1 MNVLILCEGE
11 SDRVIL
17 SQYFCHRFNFSY
29 SKSVKSADG
38 VGMDYQ
44 YTNADAVLT
53 IRIVEGVEEFHK
65 KLRDTLRENAI
76 NTGTKGQFTHIAVI
90 ADHDSDDENDR
101 LLQKLNEVLGEY
113 KLPPFQEGHWCHGTQ
128 MTEMKERSAK
138 LELLFLSIPLETSGA
153 LETMLLSA
161 LEKTAPGRYY
171 LAKESR
177 QFVDALIQNRK
188 EHSMPYL
195 SSRGDQVKAPLAV
208 FYAVAAPRRIYAS
221 QQEILDMVNWG
232 TFTEIQRTLQAF
244 DMISRQMKSKERIQ
258 ENVDCKND

>member
-1 MNVLILCEGE
+1 M
-11 SDRVIL
+11 
-17 SQYFCHRFNFSY
+17 
-29 SKSVKSADG
+29 KSADG
-38 VGMDYQ
+38 IGMDCQ
-44 YTNADAVLT
+44 YTNADAALT
-53 IRIVEGVEEFHK
+53 IRVVGGVEEFRK
-65 KLRDTLRENAI
+65 KLHDTLRENAI

-101 LLQKLNEVLGEY
+101 LLQELNEVLGEY
-113 KLPPFQEGHWCHGTQ
+113 KLPHFQEGHWCHGTQ
-128 MTEMKERSAK
+128 MTEMKERSAE

-161 LEKTAPGRYY
+161 LEKTAPGRY
-171 LAKESR
+171 LAEEAR
-177 QFVDALIQNRK
+177 QFVNALIQNRK
-188 EHSMPYL
+188 EQSMPYL

-244 DMISRQMKSKERIQ
+244 DRFHEEIS
-258 ENVDCKND
+258 

>member
-1 MNVLILCEGE
+1 MNVIILCEGE
-11 SDRVIL
+11 SDCIIL
-17 SQYFCHRFNFSY
+17 SQYFRHRFNFSY

-38 VGMDYQ
+38 VGMDCQ

-53 IRIVEGVEEFHK
+53 IRVVEGVGEFRK

-76 NTGTKGQFTHIAVI
+76 NTGVKGQFTHIAVI

-101 LLQKLNEVLGEY
+101 LLQELNGVLGEY
-113 KLPPFQEGHWCHGTQ
+113 KLPPFQEGHWCHGNQ
-128 MTEMKERSAK
+128 MTEMKERSTD
-138 LELLFLSIPLETSGA
+138 LEILFLSIPLETSGA

-161 LEKTAPGRYY
+161 LEKTAPGRY

-188 EHSMPYL
+188 EQSMPYL

-208 FYAVAAPRRIYAS
+208 FYAVAVPRRIYAS
-221 QQEILDMVNWG
+221 QQEILDMVDWSA
-232 TFTEIQRTLQAF
+232 FTEIQRTLQAF
-244 DMISRQMKSKERIQ
+244 DIFDGTGQLSDEI
-258 ENVDCKND
+258 

>member
-1 MNVLILCEGE
+1 MNVIILCEGE

-53 IRIVEGVEEFHK
+53 IRIGEGVEEFRK

-128 MTEMKERSAK
+128 MTEMKERSAE

-161 LEKTAPGRYY
+161 LEKTAHGRY
-171 LAKESR
+171 LAEESR
-177 QFVDALIQNRK
+177 QFVNALIQNRK
-188 EHSMPYL
+188 EQIMPYL

-244 DMISRQMKSKERIQ
+244 DLFDGAERPSDEI
-258 ENVDCKND
+258 